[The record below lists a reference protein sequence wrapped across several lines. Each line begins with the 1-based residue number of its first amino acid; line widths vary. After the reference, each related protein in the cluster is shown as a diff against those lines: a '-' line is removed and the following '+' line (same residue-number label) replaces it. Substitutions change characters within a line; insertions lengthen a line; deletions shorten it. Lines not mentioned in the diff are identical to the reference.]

1 MSQQQDPSQQDV
13 SIKTKILLA
22 AKKLFSQQG
31 YDGTSVRQICEEA
44 GGNVAL
50 VSYHFGGK
58 ENVFRAIFE
67 EYFPGKDLGQYEAEF
82 QDPVNGMKVLIRG
95 VLEFFAQD
103 EELSRIIHQELT
115 MQSPR
120 TEIVEGFVMPVW
132 GKMRELLEMGKERG
146 VFHFQSVDIV
156 FFLTI
161 GALTYHH
168 NCRAVQSWMANQE
181 TDLNETIEAAMGFI
195 LQGLGCQIEK

>member
-1 MSQQQDPSQQDV
+1 MTQQQDPLQQDL
-13 SIKTKILLA
+13 SIKTKILLS
-22 AKKLFSQQG
+22 AKKLFAQQG

-67 EYFPGKDLGQYEAEF
+67 EYFPGKDLKQYEEQF
-82 QDPVNGMKVLIRG
+82 QDPVNGVKILIRG

-120 TEIVEGFVMPVW
+120 TEVVESFVMPVW
-132 GKMRELLEMGKERG
+132 GKMRELLELGKKQG
-146 VFHFQSVDIV
+146 VFHFQSVDMV

-161 GALTYHH
+161 GALTYQNH
-168 NCRAVQSWMANQE
+168 CQAAKSWMPNLE
-181 TDLNETIEAAMGFI
+181 VDLNETIEAATGFI
-195 LQGLGCQIEK
+195 LQGLGWHIER